1 MNIEADLKSA
11 YPNELVD
18 AVLLSYG
25 EIETNFCAGKWKAS
39 ELDSGHFVEG
49 VRRIIESRL
58 FGSYTAIGH
67 NLPNFHDGELR
78 RYEQANGDESF
89 RILIPRALK
98 SIYGIRN
105 KRGVGHLGPVSPN
118 EMDSLYILGTAK
130 WVLAELLRLASNSTP
145 AQVQEEISRIV
156 ERRIPV
162 LWKQGDISRV
172 LDSRWKARE
181 QVLIHLYDQSPQKIS
196 DLMNKIE
203 YKNKTNFMKIMKRL
217 HASGLIHLA
226 ASEDTLITP
235 LGIVEVERLLNV
247 AR

>member
-1 MNIEADLKSA
+1 MNIEAELKSA
-11 YPNELVD
+11 YPDELVD
-18 AVLLSYG
+18 AVLLSYS

-49 VRRIIESRL
+49 VRRIIEKQL
-58 FGSYTAIGH
+58 YGSYTAIGS

-78 RYEQANGDESF
+78 RYEQATGDESF

-130 WVLAELLRLASNSTP
+130 WVLAELLRIASSSSP
-145 AQVQEEISRIV
+145 AQVQEEISYIV
-156 ERRIPV
+156 ERRIPA

-172 LDSRWKARE
+172 LDPKWKARE
-181 QVLIHLYDQSPQKIS
+181 QALIHLYDQSPQKIS
-196 DLMNKIE
+196 DLMNKIA
-203 YKNKTNFMKIMKRL
+203 YKNKTNFMKIMKRM
-217 HASGLIHLA
+217 HDSGLVHLTT
-226 ASEDTLITP
+226 SEDTLITP
-235 LGIVEVERLLNV
+235 LGVAEVERFLNKSK
-247 AR
+247 